1 MPVETNARE
10 GLQNDAGEGPPVPAP
25 AAHPTPFLSRQA
37 GMQMRGRGGYSLT
50 SPTGKESARHFFSA
64 IHQVQTG
71 ATSPSLFPE
80 PTPGRTWK
88 QDWAAWGSASW
99 AGLPDPQGWAG
110 VKKGRRA
117 RSRPVTLLSCAP
129 CPPFLA
135 SVTFDLLR
143 EELAQPVLSLLSW
156 ARVALGR
163 PDPGTAAWVTTADAT
178 CWWAPSSRQGE
189 QRAPRSEQAGR
200 GGRRGAVRPAGGGR
214 PLRSP

>member
-1 MPVETNARE
+1 MESSGTFGHPRRPWSQGGGTRVGTHGSLFTSVEIWGPSTCQWRQMRGRICKTTLAT
-10 GLQNDAGEGPPVPAP
+10 GPPAPAP

-143 EELAQPVLSLLSW
+143 EGACPARPPPPELGTSS
-156 ARVALGR
+156 
-163 PDPGTAAWVTTADAT
+163 PGKA
-178 CWWAPSSRQGE
+178 
-189 QRAPRSEQAGR
+189 
-200 GGRRGAVRPAGGGR
+200 
-214 PLRSP
+214 